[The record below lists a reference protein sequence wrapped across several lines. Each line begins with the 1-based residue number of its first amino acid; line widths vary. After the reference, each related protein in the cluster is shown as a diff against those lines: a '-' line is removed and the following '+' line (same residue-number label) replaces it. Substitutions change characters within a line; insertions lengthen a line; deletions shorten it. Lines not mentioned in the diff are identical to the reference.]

1 MNITVDLNILHGAA
15 PSSAVFAKNEREA
28 SSFSIQEKKKKVRL
42 KRTILFTATNNSSLD
57 VSNIEYVI
65 SPLLV
70 YILHWILF
78 SRAFFRSWKRSIL
91 KSCSNKWNKDWF
103 AWYFPLEKK
112 YPTRI
117 KEKMKDA
124 KLYLLSP
131 FLRDHELNTAN
142 HRWIRSCFSS
152 NIPAFIYILP
162 SLLFIVSIRISLTT
176 FSRHRGALSR
186 RQKEESEI
194 WQFIRNSLH

>member
-1 MNITVDLNILHGAA
+1 MPYSRKTRGKPARFPFRKKKRCDW
-15 PSSAVFAKNEREA
+15 NER
-28 SSFSIQEKKKKVRL
+28 FCLHRL
-42 KRTILFTATNNSSLD
+42 TILRLMFRI
-57 VSNIEYVI
+57 SNTWY
-65 SPLLV
+65 LLFS
-70 YILHWILF
+70 YILYWILF
-78 SRAFFRSWKRSIL
+78 FRAFFRSWKRSIL

-152 NIPAFIYILP
+152 NVPAFIYILP
-162 SLLFIVSIRISLTT
+162 FSCFLSFSIRISLTT

-186 RQKEESEI
+186 RQKEESETR
-194 WQFIRNSLH
+194 QFIRNSLH